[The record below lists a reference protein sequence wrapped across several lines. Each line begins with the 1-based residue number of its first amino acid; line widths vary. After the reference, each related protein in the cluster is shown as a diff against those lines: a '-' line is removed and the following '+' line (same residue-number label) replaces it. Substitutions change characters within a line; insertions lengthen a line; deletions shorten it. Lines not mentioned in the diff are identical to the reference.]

1 MTVASSGLQLEVVLR
16 KGQRLLD
23 RGPYTGAWTEAAL
36 APRAAAHRATPPSPA
51 VTGRRRGRAA
61 YDASSRRAASRSA
74 ARVECARKA
83 AAPAALAMN
92 FNVYSHAPMDLGYW
106 VASPSKHRARW
117 AAHRA
122 RRAAAARSVPRTRR
136 VRPRKARLF
145 SSSPVARSWPRRIRS
160 RSTSRARLYIE
171 PLSKCNQI
179 AKTTPTAAEAVCT
192 APFPLR

>member
-1 MTVASSGLQLEVVLR
+1 MTVASSGLQLGVVLR

-36 APRAAAHRATPPSPA
+36 APRAAAHRTSPPSPA

-61 YDASSRRAASRSA
+61 YN
-74 ARVECARKA
+74 
-83 AAPAALAMN
+83 ALAMN

-145 SSSPVARSWPRRIRS
+145 SSSPVARSRPRRIRS

-171 PLSKCNQI
+171 PLSKCNQV

>member
-1 MTVASSGLQLEVVLR
+1 M
-16 KGQRLLD
+16 
-23 RGPYTGAWTEAAL
+23 GACTKAAL
-36 APRAAAHRATPPSPA
+36 APHATATAHRRPLTEPRRRHRPSPA
-51 VTGRRRGRAA
+51 DG
-61 YDASSRRAASRSA
+61 
-74 ARVECARKA
+74 A
-83 AAPAALAMN
+83 AAPPTTRRRDAALAMN

-145 SSSPVARSWPRRIRS
+145 SSSPVARSRPRRIRS

>member
-1 MTVASSGLQLEVVLR
+1 M
-16 KGQRLLD
+16 GQRLLQ
-23 RGPYTGAWTEAAL
+23 RPSNGCLYKGNASSARRHSRSPST
-36 APRAAAHRATPPSPA
+36 AHRATPPSPA

-61 YDASSRRAASRSA
+61 YNAPPRRSTCYEFQCLFTRT
-74 ARVECARKA
+74 E
-83 AAPAALAMN
+83 
-92 FNVYSHAPMDLGYW
+92 DLGYW
-106 VASPSKHRARW
+106 VASPSRHRARS
-117 AAHRA
+117 AALQA
-122 RRAAAARSVPRTRR
+122 RRVAAARSAPRTRR

-145 SSSPVARSWPRRIRS
+145 SSSPVARSRPRRIRS